1 MAGSPDLEDPN
12 FTGFEERVVVE
23 VLDVERETEL
33 FGTWALPDLVTAGRS
48 DLVLPVTLVARD
60 GDVERRA
67 WVEEKLFP
75 TFRIFDRAR
84 TLDAFWLVKLFL

>member
-1 MAGSPDLEDPN
+1 M
-12 FTGFEERVVVE
+12 E

-33 FGTWALPDLVTAGRS
+33 FGIPTLPDFVAAEWS
-48 DLVLPVTLVARD
+48 DMVLPVLLVARD
-60 GDVERRA
+60 RDVERMA

>member
-1 MAGSPDLEDPN
+1 M
-12 FTGFEERVVVE
+12 E
-23 VLDVERETEL
+23 VLEVERDTEL
-33 FGTWALPDLVTAGRS
+33 FGIPALPDLVTVERLDMA
-48 DLVLPVTLVARD
+48 LPVLLVARD
-60 GDVERRA
+60 RDEERMA